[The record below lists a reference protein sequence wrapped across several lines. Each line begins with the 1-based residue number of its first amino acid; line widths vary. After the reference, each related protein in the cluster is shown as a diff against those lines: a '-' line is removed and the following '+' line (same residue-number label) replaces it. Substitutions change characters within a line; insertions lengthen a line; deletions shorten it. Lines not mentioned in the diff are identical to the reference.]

1 MAYGLRYTI
10 TQRLRSETDQIIEI
24 WQKDYTAGII
34 KTYQASSVILQPNSS
49 VEYPSP
55 SIISSQLN
63 FSILLET
70 EDDYTQFP
78 NVLTSDD
85 RKYYVVL
92 KEDATVIWRGYIFN
106 DFSQV
111 AFTTGIT
118 QADFVCIDGLS
129 FLQSIVYVKEKSINE
144 LSSHLEV
151 IATALNKI
159 LYPADMNLIS
169 ACSYFAEGMNNR
181 DDNVENEPF
190 IQIFQYVRDFIGE
203 SYYDIL
209 NNIMISFNCRLFQ
222 ANGDWWIA
230 SMNEMAAPTNYYT
243 KYSLTPINL
252 ITGGVL
258 NNTIDIEP
266 YADGNVHFIN
276 NSQLKILKKGFYN
289 IQGRGAYQTA
299 LNYIDNADLK
309 INDGVSVAQGFT
321 TNTTGTGNID
331 IIVDSTGQF
340 DEYSITGGSSGTAFI
355 QTGDYINPNNYLP
368 YIGDIPYK
376 LSFDT
381 KASNVVYL
389 QVKLITAY
397 GTVYLNS
404 SGVWNSTTTNITIPQ
419 TTNFTYNNFSVNIPM
434 YYDPLYLP
442 ASVPRMGYLQIKIL
456 CNSGASI
463 VVRNFILQRGAL
475 EQNDIKYIVLN
486 YNTSISQDST
496 LKIFEQPYGNNY
508 PSSFDYSSNK
518 GSLCNSSGEKLTG
531 WYSSAITNFPLGAID
546 LVVFMTY
553 QNIRNLNNN
562 IATLECDLGAFKDES
577 VGYIYLDKVF
587 TVTDTTTGNLSYI
600 GKKFIPNRLTQNAY
614 LNEVNSVQLIEVSD
628 REIPDA
634 PVFATYVTDTAQL
647 GPFWFTNLN
656 VNIT

>member
-10 TQRLRSETDQIIEI
+10 TQKLRSGTNQIIEI

-34 KTYQASSVILQPNSS
+34 KTYQPSSIILQPNSS

-92 KEDATVIWRGYIFN
+92 KEDSTTIWRGYIFN

-129 FLQSIVYVKEKSINE
+129 FLQSIEYVKEKSINL
-144 LSSHLEV
+144 LSTHLEV
-151 IATALNKI
+151 ISTGLNKI
-159 LYPADMNLIS
+159 LYPDTINLIS
-169 ACSYFAEGMNNR
+169 ACSYFADGMVNR
-181 DDNVENEPF
+181 SDNITNEPF
-190 IQIFQYVRDFIGE
+190 SQIYQYVRDFIGE
-203 SYYDIL
+203 SYYDII
-209 NNIMISFNCRLFQ
+209 NNIIISFNCRLYQ

-243 KYSLTPINL
+243 KYALYPTPVL
-252 ITGGVL
+252 VTGGVL

-276 NSQLKILKKGFYN
+276 NSQVKILKKGFYN
-289 IQGRGAYQTA
+289 IQNRGAYETA

-309 INDGVSVAQGFT
+309 INDGVSIAQGFT
-321 TNTTGTGNID
+321 INTTGTGTVSL
-331 IIVDSTGQF
+331 IINNEEQF
-340 DEYSITGGSSGTAFI
+340 DEYSISGGSSGTAYI
-355 QTGDYINPNNYLP
+355 QTGDYISPNNYLP
-368 YIGDIPYK
+368 YVLDIPYK

-381 KASNVVYL
+381 KVTNTVYC
-389 QVKLITAY
+389 QVKLITNS
-397 GTVYLNS
+397 GTLYLNS
-404 SGVWNSTTTNITIPQ
+404 SGEWTSLTTAYITIPQ
-419 TTNFTYNNFSVNIPM
+419 TTDNNYNNFSVNIPI
-434 YYDPLYLP
+434 YLP
-442 ASVPRMGYLQIKIL
+442 LSSPKMGYLQVKIL
-456 CNSGASI
+456 CNSNGSI
-463 VVRNFILQRGAL
+463 TARNFILQRGAAD
-475 EQNDIKYIVLN
+475 QNDIKYIVSN
-486 YNTSISQDST
+486 YNTSVGQDST

-508 PSSFDYSSNK
+508 PSSFNYSSNK
-518 GSLCNSSGEKLTG
+518 GVLCNIDGEKLSV
-531 WYSSAITNFPLGAID
+531 WYSSAITNIPLGAID
-546 LVVFMTY
+546 LVSFMNY
-553 QNIRNLNNN
+553 QNIRNFNNN
-562 IATLECDLGAFKDES
+562 VATLECDLGAFKDES

-587 TVTDTTTGNLSYI
+587 TVTDTTTGNLSYT

-614 LNEVNSVQLIEVSD
+614 SNEVDSVQLIEVSD

-634 PVFATYVTDTAQL
+634 PIFATYVTDTAQL
-647 GPFWFTNLN
+647 GPFWFTNIN
-656 VNIT
+656 INIT